1 MPSPVQLWRAREL
14 VGALGI
20 GGWAAFHLYEQWAGF
35 AGRDAYVARTLSTSV
50 GTLATLTEVA
60 LGVLPLL
67 AYLVLD
73 GLTFRAKEPPAL
85 AGALADDPDLALRLG
100 RIGRWGSR
108 VLALF
113 LLYHIA
119 WLWLPQPG
127 SEDPEQTWS
136 MLHQSLGTWPHVIGH
151 AIGITALAV
160 HVWQSVPRLA
170 LVLGLVQRAEML
182 RALRVS
188 GLIVGVG
195 VLFLFAQLAGW
206 HASGTGIVWPL
217 GPESW

>member
-1 MPSPVQLWRAREL
+1 MPSTVQMWRAREL

-20 GGWAAFHLYEQWAGF
+20 VGWALFHLYEQWSGF

-60 LGVLPLL
+60 LGILPVL
-67 AYLVLD
+67 AFLVLD
-73 GLTFRAKEPPAL
+73 GLTWRSREPEPL
-85 AGALADDPDLALRLG
+85 RGALADDPDLALRLG

-113 LLYHIA
+113 LLYHVA

-127 SEDPEQTWS
+127 SEDPTQTWS
-136 MLHQSLGTWPHVIGH
+136 TLHQSLGTWPHVIGH
-151 AIGITALAV
+151 AIGMTALAV
-160 HVWQSVPRLA
+160 HVWQSLPRLA

-182 RALRVS
+182 RALRIS
-188 GLIVGVG
+188 GIIVGVG
-195 VLFLFAQLAGW
+195 ILLLFAELAGW
-206 HASGTGIVWPL
+206 HASGTGIIWPL